1 MANEP
6 ERARET
12 EGRRIAAL
20 VDGLGPSV
28 TELSDRIWEL
38 AETKF
43 EEFASAKLLADR
55 LEQAGFAVERGI
67 GGLPTAFM
75 ASYGCG
81 PGGPVIALLGEYDA
95 LPGLSQQD
103 GVATPE
109 AAADGGGNGHGCGH
123 HLLGAGSLAA
133 AIALKEYM
141 AATGLPGTIRY
152 YGCPAEEGGSGKTF
166 LVREGAF
173 EGVDAALTWHP
184 GYGNAVVSMTSSANY
199 QVRYRFHG
207 RSAHAAASPHQGRS
221 ALDAVELMNVGAN
234 YLREH
239 VPPETRFHYAVTDT
253 GGFSPNVVPA
263 TAEVVYLI
271 RAPEVRDVEAVYA
284 RINDVARGAALMTGT
299 EVAIRFE
306 KACSNLIPNVALERV
321 MYRCFE
327 ALGVPA
333 FTEAEQRYAAAIAA
347 TLRPNPAG
355 AGEAGAPGGQAGLS
369 GLSEPAGP
377 AADPVSPAADPAD
390 PAGPVGPADPLVLAD
405 PADPASQTDPAAPSA
420 PAASSLPPDSP
431 ALPETLDPYAPLTGR
446 MLGSTDVADV
456 SWIVPTAQLET
467 VCFAADTPFHSW
479 QMVAQGRSSAAHKGM
494 LHAAKVLAAT
504 GAELLRQPAL
514 LEDAKRE
521 LRSSGGLEGYVCPIP
536 PDVRPP
542 VKADREKPLR
552 QEAP

>member
-1 MANEP
+1 MANELD
-6 ERARET
+6 RDRET
-12 EGRRIAAL
+12 EWRRIAVI
-20 VDGLGPSV
+20 VDGLGSSV

-43 EEFASAKLLADR
+43 EEFASAKLLADQ

-103 GVATPE
+103 GIATPE
-109 AAADGGGNGHGCGH
+109 AATDGGNGHGCGH

-141 AATGLPGTIRY
+141 VETGLPGTIRY

-271 RAPEVRDVEAVYA
+271 RAPKVRDVKTVYA

-299 EVAIRFE
+299 EVNIRFE

-321 MYRCFE
+321 MYRCFQ

-333 FTEAEQRYAAAIAA
+333 FTEAERRYAAAIAA
-347 TLRPNPAG
+347 TLRPEPAG
-355 AGEAGAPGGQAGLS
+355 AGEAGAPGGQSGTAGS
-369 GLSEPAGP
+369 ADPAGP
-377 AADPVSPAADPAD
+377 AALAGPAD
-390 PAGPVGPADPLVLAD
+390 PA
-405 PADPASQTDPAAPSA
+405 A
-420 PAASSLPPDSP
+420 PAVPTASSLPPASP

-521 LRSSGGLEGYVCPIP
+521 LRSSGGLESYVCPIP

-542 VKADREKPLR
+542 VKADREEPLR